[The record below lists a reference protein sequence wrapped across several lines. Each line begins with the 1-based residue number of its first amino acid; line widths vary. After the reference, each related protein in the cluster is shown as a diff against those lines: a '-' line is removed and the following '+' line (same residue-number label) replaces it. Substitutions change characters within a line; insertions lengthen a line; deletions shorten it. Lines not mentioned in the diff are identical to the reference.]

1 MEHIGPFHVAIA
13 VFIFC
18 AIATVAGV
26 IGDYKKRQA
35 AMGPLRAAIE
45 RGQPIDPA
53 VIERLMAP
61 ERHEGINPVNLRV
74 ASIIVMAA
82 GVGIV
87 ILSLFLS
94 QLAGTAV
101 LYPVM
106 GVGVLCVCV
115 GVGLM
120 VAARSVERHRDRER
134 DSSGHP
140 RAGLQDT
147 GH

>member
-1 MEHIGPFHVAIA
+1 MEHHFGPFSVAIA
-13 VFIFC
+13 VFVFC

-35 AMGPLRAAIE
+35 SMGALRAAIE

-61 ERHEGINPVNLRV
+61 EPRGAGVNPVNLRV
-74 ASIIVMAA
+74 AGIIVTAA
-82 GVGIV
+82 GIGIAICAV
-87 ILSLFLS
+87 FLS

-106 GVGVLCVCV
+106 GGGVIAICV
-115 GVGLM
+115 GLGLM
-120 VAARSVERHRDRER
+120 VAARSVERHRRGPSAER
-134 DSSGHP
+134 QEAHG
-140 RAGLQDT
+140 A
-147 GH
+147 

>member
-1 MEHIGPFHVAIA
+1 MEHVGPFHVLIA

-35 AMGPLRAAIE
+35 AMGPLRAAVE

-61 ERHEGINPVNLRV
+61 EPNEGINPVNLRV
-74 ASIIVMAA
+74 ASIIVIAA
-82 GVGIV
+82 GIGIV

-94 QLAGTAV
+94 RLAGTAV

-106 GVGVLCVCV
+106 GVGLLCACV
-115 GVGLM
+115 GLGLL
-120 VAARSVERHRDRER
+120 VAARSVERHRER
-134 DSSGHP
+134 RSSQQP
-140 RAGLQDT
+140 ETGLQGT
-147 GH
+147 PGR

>member
-13 VFIFC
+13 VFVFC

-45 RGQPIDPA
+45 RVQPIDPA

-61 ERHEGINPVNLRV
+61 EPRKGINPLGLRV
-74 ASIIVMAA
+74 AGIIVTAA
-82 GVGIV
+82 GIGIG
-87 ILSLFLS
+87 ILSVFLS
-94 QLAGTAV
+94 QLAGIAV

-106 GVGVLCVCV
+106 GAGTVCVCV
-115 GVGLM
+115 GLGLL
-120 VAARSVERHRDRER
+120 VAARTVERHRDRQP
-134 DSSGHP
+134 SGHQET
-140 RAGLQDT
+140 GLQGT
-147 GH
+147 PGR